1 MADSGNNKAQ
11 GLSGEELAQKP
22 ALDAA
27 AESVEA
33 SASNASNASN
43 AAPAAKQVSRKP
55 KTTVQPTSGTNE
67 TEFGQVRKSVLF
79 LGVVLVIYIVYL
91 ILSGQVD
98 DFVSAMS
105 GVDVSWVLRACV
117 CFCCYYVLGV
127 LGYVVPVAADRK
139 APLGF
144 RDLMSIEA
152 AGIFFSFLTPGGTG
166 AAPAQIYRFTRAGL
180 SVGAASALQYTRFII
195 YEFAEGL
202 FAAIMLI
209 FRYNYFVE
217 VIGNFAIIGLILFGA
232 KVLELVALLVI
243 CLSPGLVRR
252 VGNWGID
259 FLERRGWGKNYDNMR
274 NVVNKQVQEFS
285 DGFKRA
291 ARELPMMA
299 LALAVSMAQLGCLYA
314 LPWFVAHAFGFSP
327 SLITCLAAG
336 SMLELLT
343 SAVPLPGGAIGA
355 EAGFA
360 MLFGPIFGNTISAA
374 YVIWR
379 CVEYV
384 GPIVA
389 MIPLLG
395 LRSNGGLNVYQQL
408 KRFSDGLRRFW
419 AGLPGRRRATALDG
433 GIKVDPRKLRRPNNK

>member
-1 MADSGNNKAQ
+1 MAQQDNKNV
-11 GLSGEELAQKP
+11 EELAGST
-22 ALDAA
+22 D
-27 AESVEA
+27 E
-33 SASNASNASN
+33 
-43 AAPAAKQVSRKP
+43 AAKTEETTPLAEDAVAKSAKARRPKP

-67 TEFGQVRKSVLF
+67 NEFGQVRRSVLF
-79 LGVVLVIYIVYL
+79 LGAVLVAYVLYL
-91 ILSGQVD
+91 VLSGQVD
-98 DFVSAMS
+98 EFVSAMK
-105 GVDVSWVLRACV
+105 GVDGVWVLRAAL

-127 LGYVVPVAADRK
+127 LGYVVPVARDRK

-180 SVGAASALQYTRFII
+180 SVGAASALQYTRFFI

-209 FRYNYFVE
+209 FRYSYFVE
-217 VIGNFAIIGLILFGA
+217 TIGNFAIIGLILFGA
-232 KVLELVALLVI
+232 KVLELIALLVI
-243 CLSPGLVRR
+243 CLSPGFVRR
-252 VGNWGID
+252 VGNWGIE
-259 FLERRGWGKNYDNMR
+259 FAKKRGWGRNYDHWH

-285 DGFKRA
+285 DGFKGA
-291 ARELPMMA
+291 ARDLPMMA

-314 LPWFVAHAFGFSP
+314 LPWFVANAFGKP
-327 SLITCLAAG
+327 ASLITCLAAG

-343 SAVPLPGGAIGA
+343 SAVPLPGGEIGA
-355 EAGFA
+355 ETGFA
-360 MLFGPIFGNTISAA
+360 MLFGPIFGSTIPAA

-395 LRSNGGLNVYQQL
+395 LRSGGGLNVYQQVR
-408 KRFSDGLRRFW
+408 RFSGAFSRFR
-419 AGLPGRRRATALDG
+419 AGLPGGSRTTASDG
-433 GIKVDPRKLRRPNNK
+433 GIRVDPRKLKKRGDSGKTVSKK

>member
-1 MADSGNNKAQ
+1 MTQTDDMTTQEPTGIAD
-11 GLSGEELAQKP
+11 GERP
-22 ALDAA
+22 
-27 AESVEA
+27 STEA
-33 SASNASNASN
+33 SAASSTKS
-43 AAPAAKQVSRKP
+43 PARKP
-55 KTTVQPTSGTNE
+55 KTTVQPTAGTTNS
-67 TEFGQVRKSVLF
+67 EFGQVRKSILF
-79 LGVVLVIYIVYL
+79 LGAVLIVY
-91 ILSGQVD
+91 ILYLVFSGQID
-98 DFVSAMS
+98 EFFSAMK
-105 GVDVSWVLRACV
+105 GVDATWVVRAAI

-127 LGYVVPVAADRK
+127 LGYVVPVAADRT

-217 VIGNFAIIGLILFGA
+217 AIGNFAIIGLILFGA
-232 KVLELVALLVI
+232 KVLELVALLIV
-243 CLSPGLVRR
+243 CLSPGFVRR
-252 VGNWGID
+252 LGNWGIE
-259 FLERRGWGKNYDNMR
+259 FMQRRGWGHNYDHWH

-291 ARELPMMA
+291 ARDLPMMS
-299 LALAVSMAQLGCLYA
+299 LALVVSMAQLGCLYA
-314 LPWFVAHAFGFSP
+314 LPWFVANAFNKEA
-327 SLITCLAAG
+327 SLLTCLAAG

-360 MLFGPIFGNTISAA
+360 MLFSPIFGSTIPAA
-374 YVIWR
+374 YVVWR
-379 CVEYV
+379 MVEYV

-395 LRSNGGLNVYQQL
+395 LRSNGGLNVYQQI
-408 KRFSDGLRRFW
+408 KRFSEGFTRFR
-419 AGLPGRRRATALDG
+419 AGLPGGKHTTSAEG
-433 GIKVDPRKLRRPNNK
+433 GIKVDPRKLKRRQKENGDKTSK

>member
-1 MADSGNNKAQ
+1 M
-11 GLSGEELAQKP
+11 
-22 ALDAA
+22 
-27 AESVEA
+27 
-33 SASNASNASN
+33 
-43 AAPAAKQVSRKP
+43 
-55 KTTVQPTSGTNE
+55 
-67 TEFGQVRKSVLF
+67 RKSVLF
-79 LGVVLVIYIVYL
+79 LGVVLVIYVIYL

-98 DFVSAMS
+98 EFVTAMR

-127 LGYVVPVAADRK
+127 LGYVVPVAADRT

-232 KVLELVALLVI
+232 KVLELIALLII
-243 CLSPGLVRR
+243 CLSPRLVQR
-252 VGNWGID
+252 VGNWGIG
-259 FLERRGWGKNYDNMR
+259 FLERRGWGRDFDHMHD
-274 NVVNKQVQEFS
+274 VVNKQVQEFS

-291 ARELPMMA
+291 AKDLPMMG
-299 LALAVSMAQLGCLYA
+299 LALLVSMAQLGCLYA
-314 LPWFVAHAFGFSP
+314 LPWFVAHAFNKEA
-327 SLITCLAAG
+327 SLLTCLAAG

-360 MLFGPIFGNTISAA
+360 MLFSPIFASTIPAA
-374 YVIWR
+374 FVVWR
-379 CVEYV
+379 MVEYV

-395 LRSNGGLNVYQQL
+395 LRSNGGLNVYQQVR
-408 KRFSDGLRRFW
+408 RFSEGLRRFR
-419 AGLPGRRRATALDG
+419 AGLPGGKRAAAPDG
-433 GIKVDPRKLRRPNNK
+433 GIKVDPRKLRRKQDTK